1 MLEENPMGRVEGGGT
16 QPAFPRARQNW
27 TARPHYSG
35 NGPAWRKEPSES
47 MQPPERLLTPK
58 EVAEILSV
66 SRAWVLDHSS
76 RRPHLPSVKLGKAV
90 RFRRTDVEE
99 FIRECARMKGAV
111 A

>member
-1 MLEENPMGRVEGGGT
+1 MRS
-16 QPAFPRARQNW
+16 R
-27 TARPHYSG
+27 
-35 NGPAWRKEPSES
+35 ES
-47 MQPPERLLTPK
+47 MQPERLLTPK

-66 SRAWVLDHSS
+66 STAWVLDHSTR

-99 FIRECARMKGAV
+99 FIRECARLKGAV